1 MSSVNR
7 PRNYLFKIQSNSG
20 SSIRRDVCATVM
32 LFLIL
37 DIQTTIDVGKLA
49 SDASSL
55 LGHIV
60 SETNLTSDLLS
71 NATQGLLLET
81 AQNKTYDEV
90 VSLSSSI
97 FENGDYTLY
106 QPLLETG
113 CSEFYNNGESCANTT
128 FYEPVDLKSLTQI
141 MTKCLRIR
149 GNKCYQ

>member
-1 MSSVNR
+1 
-7 PRNYLFKIQSNSG
+7 
-20 SSIRRDVCATVM
+20 M

-55 LGHIV
+55 LGYMA
-60 SETNLTSDLLS
+60 SEANLSSGLLS

-81 AQNKTYDEV
+81 VENKTYEEV
-90 VSLSSSI
+90 VSLSNSI
-97 FENGDYTLY
+97 FENGDFTLY

-128 FYEPVDLKSLTQI
+128 FYEPVDLNSLTQI

-149 GNKCYQ
+149 DDKCYQ